1 MAVHCANLDPFHV
14 LRNEHIAPG
23 HVRHLFDF
31 NLFGLCNLAVFI
43 IGVLC
48 VVCFRK
54 AGFKPTGKLFISK
67 GSALNNGIEAVG
79 SDVNFKLCKNIE
91 NLGYRVGTG
100 AVACK
105 EAAKETG
112 VDFIRLNGLS
122 VFSKNRVAVS
132 IGLVFILVS
141 TNKELHEPVDKF
153 IGNNNFHNDIFNCVK
168 SAGVILFNGF
178 REGLLKHRDEEIH
191 EHRDE

>member
-1 MAVHCANLDPFHV
+1 M
-14 LRNEHIAPG
+14 
-23 HVRHLFDF
+23 
-31 NLFGLCNLAVFI
+31 
-43 IGVLC
+43 
-48 VVCFRK
+48 VCFLK
-54 AGFKPTGKLFISK
+54 AGFKPTGKLSVRK

-79 SDVNFKLCKNIE
+79 SDVNFKLCKEIE
-91 NLGYRVGTG
+91 NLGYGVSTG
-100 AVACK
+100 AIACK

-132 IGLVFILVS
+132 IGLVFILVG
-141 TNKELHEPVDKF
+141 TNKEFHEPVDKF
-153 IGNNNFHNDIFNCVK
+153 IGNNNFHNDVFNCVK
-168 SAGVILFNGF
+168 SAGVVFFNSL